1 MLFTRIIDFFQ
12 GYVVLY
18 LEGIH
23 LERFL
28 NMAINEDIYLWDVRR
43 MSDTTMRLKVSRKG
57 FKRLRH
63 LAYKTKTK
71 VSLGGKYGYFRWRK
85 KASARKF
92 FLFTV
97 LFAVLL
103 IAFLSSLVLE
113 IEVVGNTT
121 VDREVILQ
129 KLSEINLKKGV
140 FRGNIDRDKVS
151 AKLITDLDNISWV
164 GITEEGTK
172 VIIEIKERRP
182 APVIVPKEVPCH
194 IVAVKDAVV
203 KNMTIENGDAAVQIG
218 DVVTQG
224 QVLISGI
231 VTSEKTEPRYLHAI
245 GSVVGKTWYEK
256 TVTNKMY
263 EYEKEYTQNVHTKR
277 YIRFFDYPIRLS
289 FSGQVPY
296 YNYDTQTE
304 RKIFGFVTWETNR
317 YSEYTLQRKERD
329 EETVKKQAEETLTE
343 QLYQTYDKEKVL
355 SVTFTHSYNEEG
367 ELVTRLLAECEEEIG
382 EALDFTKEMQIQEEE
397 HADE

>member
-1 MLFTRIIDFFQ
+1 MLFTRIVDFFQ

-28 NMAINEDIYLWDVRR
+28 NMAINEDIYLWDLKRL
-43 MSDTTMRLKVSRKG
+43 SETTMRLKVSRKG

-71 VSLGGKYGYFRWRK
+71 VSLCGKYGYFRWRK
-85 KASARKF
+85 KALARKF
-92 FLFTV
+92 FILSV
-97 LFAVLL
+97 LLAVVL
-103 IAFLSSLVLE
+103 IAFLSSLVLD
-113 IEVVGNTT
+113 IEVIGNTT
-121 VDREVILQ
+121 VEKEVILE
-129 KLSEINLKKGV
+129 KLNEINLKKGV

-151 AKLITDLDNISWV
+151 NKLITDLDNISWV

-172 VIIEIKERRP
+172 VIIEVKERRP
-182 APVIVPKEVPCH
+182 APVIVPKEIPCH
-194 IVAVKDAVV
+194 IVATKDAVI

-218 DVVTQG
+218 DVVAQG

-231 VTSEKTEPRYLHAI
+231 VTSEKADTRYLHAM
-245 GSVVGKTWYEK
+245 GSVVGKTWYEE
-256 TVTNKMY
+256 TVTNKMF

-289 FSGQVPY
+289 FSDQVPY

-317 YSEYTLQRKERD
+317 YSEYTLHRKERG
-329 EETVKKQAEETLTE
+329 EEEVKKQAEEMLTE
-343 QLYQTYDKEKVL
+343 NLYKTYDREKVL
-355 SVTFTHSYNEEG
+355 SVTFEHSYNEAG
-367 ELVTRLLAECEEEIG
+367 ELATRLLAECEEEIG